1 MNKLRKQ
8 IFLGLILA
16 ILLSSVG
23 AIPTKAYNINFFANL
38 SKNKMD
44 DVMLALLVNA
54 GKIENEV
61 VKKDVRSQKINKYF
75 EERNMPLEGYGKQF
89 IKIADKYD
97 LDWRLLPAIAVR
109 ESSGGKHL
117 LNNNPFGWGSCKI
130 AFKDFNESI
139 EVVGM
144 NLSGNNPNTA
154 RYYADNSVKEKLYY
168 YNGTVIPSYPDE
180 VIHIMGM
187 FEDIELS

>member
-8 IFLGLILA
+8 ILLGLILV
-16 ILLSSVG
+16 ILLSSIG
-23 AIPTKAYNINFFANL
+23 ATPTKAYNINFFANI

-44 DVMLALLVNA
+44 NIMLVLLTNTE
-54 GKIENEV
+54 KIKNMVEKE
-61 VKKDVRSQKINKYF
+61 DSRAQKIDKYF
-75 EERNMPLEGYGKQF
+75 AERSMPLEGQGKHF
-89 IKIADKYD
+89 VKIADKYD

-130 AFKDFNESI
+130 AFKNFDEAI

-168 YNGTVIPSYPDE
+168 YNGTVIPTYPDE
-180 VIHIMGM
+180 VIFIMSM
-187 FEDIELS
+187 FEDIELA